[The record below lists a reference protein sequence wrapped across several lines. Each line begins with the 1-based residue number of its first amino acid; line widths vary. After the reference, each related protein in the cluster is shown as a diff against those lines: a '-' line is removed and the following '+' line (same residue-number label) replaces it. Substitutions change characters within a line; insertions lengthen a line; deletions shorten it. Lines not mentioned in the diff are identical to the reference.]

1 MGDLIA
7 RRLDELAPD
16 AHAAFFAWIEGM
28 TAGQDREDG
37 PAFAAWLREHAAIP
51 GDATW
56 VFYDRATGALLGTA
70 SLIRRDRTLLA
81 PVDGWVLGGVNVVA
95 AARGQGVGAAIMRWI
110 DGEVR
115 RRAAAQGRPVRVLL
129 QAENPVAV
137 RLYAGFGYR
146 PMDGIPG
153 VYAAEV
159 GPELRHHEDGAL
171 RHNP

>member
-7 RRLDELAPD
+7 RRLGELTAD

-28 TAGQDREDG
+28 SAGQDREDG
-37 PAFAAWLREHAAIP
+37 PAFAAWLREHGAIP

-56 VFYDRATGALLGTA
+56 VFYDAASGALLGTA

-81 PVDGWVLGGVNVVA
+81 PVGGWVLGGVNVVA

-110 DGEVR
+110 DGELR

-129 QAENPVAV
+129 QADNPVAV
-137 RLYAGFGYR
+137 HLYAGFGYR
-146 PMDGIPG
+146 PVEGISG
-153 VYAAEV
+153 VYAANYA
-159 GPELRHHEDGAL
+159 PEPHAAPG
-171 RHNP
+171 